1 MGGQFELVT
10 LRNGHRAVRHLGH
23 DEVMHP
29 SVGPWAEAN
38 ALYVTQA
45 RLAERLVVPGAGP
58 LRLYD
63 VGLGAAAN
71 AAAALACW
79 RALPESARRP
89 LHVDSFEVDLEPLR
103 LALSDPEGF
112 PFLVPDRAVWTAL
125 LERGQH
131 EEPGLSWRLHLGDAL
146 AVLSRAEAPVEVIF
160 HDPFSPESNPTL
172 WSPAAFAALL
182 GQGQEGGQGTVLFTY
197 SASTRTRVSMLLGGL
212 CVGVGDA
219 IGTKQE
225 TTVAASRVD
234 LLQRPLDG
242 RFLQRFERSGAR
254 APFGEPP
261 PGWEEAVRSHPQ
273 FR

>member
-1 MGGQFELVT
+1 V
-10 LRNGHRAVRHLGH
+10 GH

-38 ALYVTQA
+38 ALYVAQA
-45 RLAERLVVPGAGP
+45 RLAERLCVPGAGP

-79 RALPESARRP
+79 RALPADARRP

-103 LALSDPEGF
+103 LALSDAEGF

-125 LERGQH
+125 LERG
-131 EEPGLSWRLHLGDAL
+131 EYTEPGLRWRLHLGDAL
-146 AVLSRAEAPVEVIF
+146 GLMARAEAPVEVIF

-172 WSPAAFAALL
+172 WSPAAFGALL
-182 GQGQEGGQGTVLFTY
+182 ERGQEGGQGTVLFTY
-197 SASTRTRVSMLLGGL
+197 SASTRTRVSMLLGGF

-225 TTVAASRVD
+225 TTVAASRAD
-234 LLQRPLDG
+234 LLARPLDG

-254 APFGEPP
+254 APFGDAPS
-261 PGWEEAVRSHPQ
+261 GWEDAVREHRQ